1 VTAQESEAPRSPSL
15 AEALETISAN
25 AVREELPAQSEEPVV
40 LAEVNAGISAE
51 ISAEVHQ
58 EQTKKPALSKPTQR
72 ASQVNVKRVRDVL
85 ADRVNVRRVI
95 KKPHRLHRLM
105 RKPLKPMRPR
115 LQTLREQSA
124 PVEAVEV
131 SEAAE
136 IVEAAETV
144 EAVEAVVA
152 IQSAENT
159 TQPAEVVVENT
170 QTPEAAAEAPT
181 DVAAQP
187 SPRRRAP
194 NDPRHKRG

>member
-1 VTAQESEAPRSPSL
+1 MTASSDEEVDQADATPS
-15 AEALETISAN
+15 AY
-25 AVREELPAQSEEPVV
+25 
-40 LAEVNAGISAE
+40 
-51 ISAEVHQ
+51 
-58 EQTKKPALSKPTQR
+58 TQ
-72 ASQVNVKRVRDVL
+72 
-85 ADRVNVRRVI
+85 
-95 KKPHRLHRLM
+95 
-105 RKPLKPMRPR
+105 
-115 LQTLREQSA
+115 EQSA
-124 PVEAVEV
+124 PVEAAEV

-187 SPRRRAP
+187 
-194 NDPRHKRG
+194 